1 MELPWPW
8 GSLLMSIGIYTLNK
22 FDICTMKINNCQ
34 IIYFIDKCK
43 ISNMAKIVVYFPLL
57 LSVGA

>member
-8 GSLLMSIGIYTLNK
+8 GSLLIEIYTLNK

-34 IIYFIDKCK
+34 ITYFIDKCK
-43 ISNMAKIVVYFPLL
+43 ISDMDR
-57 LSVGA
+57 